1 MAESVPEIGGA
12 TEYLTNNTD
21 LTKVANAIR
30 AKGGTTEQ
38 LIYPDGF
45 VTAISN
51 IPTGGTPSEPPAEAD
66 INFYD
71 YDGTL
76 LYAWSLDELAG
87 KTALPDLP
95 TRTGLTCQG
104 WNCTLA
110 ELQAENR
117 RMNVGAIYTTDD
129 GTTRIYISLYNG
141 RLSPMLGL
149 GVNGTV
155 TVDWGDGTSPTTL
168 TGSNIGTAVYTP
180 THDYA
185 AAGEYVIKLSVDGTA
200 GFVGAG
206 GTNAGA
212 SILRYSASADN
223 RNSAYRNAVKKI
235 EIGSG
240 ITALNNAAFTN
251 AYSLRAI
258 SLPNTVTSIGSSVF
272 NGCIGLRFL
281 AIHRN
286 ASSIGLNV
294 FFNCNTLQHICLPGN
309 ASEIQNSL
317 TSQCYALADMT
328 LPSIAIIKNNAFSNC
343 WSLAC
348 VACPSSVTTIGAGA
362 FANCY
367 GLQYLDFTS
376 HESVPTLANVNA
388 LSGIPA
394 DCKIRV
400 PAYLVNKWKAATNW
414 ATYADH
420 IVGIA
425 QGGGSAN

>member
-1 MAESVPEIGGA
+1 
-12 TEYLTNNTD
+12 
-21 LTKVANAIR
+21 
-30 AKGGTTEQ
+30 
-38 LIYPDGF
+38 
-45 VTAISN
+45 
-51 IPTGGTPSEPPAEAD
+51 
-66 INFYD
+66 
-71 YDGTL
+71 
-76 LYAWSLDELAG
+76 
-87 KTALPDLP
+87 
-95 TRTGLTCQG
+95 
-104 WNCTLA
+104 
-110 ELQAENR
+110 
-117 RMNVGAIYTTDD
+117 
-129 GTTRIYISLYNG
+129 
-141 RLSPMLGL
+141 MLGL

-180 THDYA
+180 AHDYA

-235 EIGSG
+235 EVGDG
-240 ITALNNAAFTN
+240 ISALGGGAFTN

-258 SLPNTVTSIGSSVF
+258 SLPTTVTSIGSSAF
-272 NGCIGLRFL
+272 NGCLGLRFL

-309 ASEIQNSL
+309 ASAIHNGL
-317 TSQCYALADMT
+317 ASQCYALADMT
-328 LPSIAIIKNNAFSNC
+328 LPSIAIINNNALSNC

-348 VACPSSVTTIGAGA
+348 VACPPSVTTIGAGA

-376 HESVPTLANVNA
+376 HASVPTLANVNA

-400 PAYLVNKWKAATNW
+400 PASLVNEWKTATNW

-420 IVGIA
+420 IEGV
-425 QGGGSAN
+425 SA